1 VAYKIQI
8 SYYAQSWIRNIR
20 EVPSRVQSYFEHL
33 HVKRLV
39 KAGRVLERV
48 RSNDGV
54 PKMIEKAAIK
64 DLFYGGVVEIMNNRN
79 YYYKSSVGSEYNHL
93 TEAGIKVM
101 SDYMN
106 VMAGMIADAEEASL
120 NKRAKDLVI
129 SGLKGEKV

>member
-1 VAYKIQI
+1 
-8 SYYAQSWIRNIR
+8 
-20 EVPSRVQSYFEHL
+20 
-33 HVKRLV
+33 
-39 KAGRVLERV
+39 
-48 RSNDGV
+48 
-54 PKMIEKAAIK
+54 MIEKAAIK

-93 TEAGIKVM
+93 TEAGQKVI
-101 SDYMN
+101 SEYIN

>member
-1 VAYKIQI
+1 MAYKIRLR
-8 SYYAQSWIRNIR
+8 YYTQSWVRNIQS
-20 EVPSRVQSYFEHL
+20 VPSRIQGYFSHL
-33 HVKRLV
+33 YAKWLV
-39 KAGRVLERV
+39 KTGRVLERV
-48 RSNDGV
+48 RGNNGV

-93 TEAGIKVM
+93 TEAGQKVM

-106 VMAGMIADAEEASL
+106 VMAGMIAEAEEVSL

-129 SGLKGEKV
+129 NGLKGEKV